1 MKVPEWS
8 SESLDLTTIG
18 YLKRELWVNGP
29 ALKPH
34 NADELGKKQK
44 KKTAWRKG
52 WRCFQKEQLFLSAV
66 GHKSYVTEPVT
77 LVLAIL

>member
-44 KKTAWRKG
+44 KKQHGGKDGGAFR
-52 WRCFQKEQLFLSAV
+52 RNNSSCQL
-66 GHKSYVTEPVT
+66 
-77 LVLAIL
+77 